1 MQELTAVVARHSDEL
16 RRLRED
22 NRAYARRDAALQDSF
37 GAVDHALRDE
47 SARTRARPGLAG
59 DQGLGGGGRA
69 PRAGDRVLASAAV
82 VAARLRWA
90 ALAQILALKL
100 GNAEFGARRWAAL
113 LTGAFR
119 RVDGAETR
127 ADLDAVVNRDP
138 ACADALHCLLHFK
151 GFLGLQ
157 LHRCAR
163 ALWLAGD
170 RRSALLCQS
179 RGSEVFGMD
188 VHPAAR
194 VGAGCLIDHATGL
207 VIGETAVVGR
217 DCSLLHGVTLG
228 GTGKQRGDR
237 HPKLGDRCLVG
248 AHASVLG
255 NVRVGARS
263 KIGCGSVVLADIP
276 AGATAVGVPAKVV
289 GRSDD
294 GADLSDTALR
304 NLTEAAPD
312 FRSIWRDRLLQLDS
326 EGLITPNKFH
336 DRLPHLSRAEA
347 DALFFSIDHD
357 VRGVV
362 TEEAFARH
370 FHKFAPPPGE
380 PPSSP
385 VSGKEAKTVASVFDA
400 PSAPDWCALN
410 ASTWHPGVAVNP
422 LEGDGLVLSGGDD
435 SPQPRPTPRRDS
447 RRSLA
452 DLFESPPGGD
462 G

>member
-1 MQELTAVVARHSDEL
+1 MQRSGLVVV
-16 RRLRED
+16 
-22 NRAYARRDAALQDSF
+22 
-37 GAVDHALRDE
+37 GA
-47 SARTRARPGLAG
+47 
-59 DQGLGGGGRA
+59 
-69 PRAGDRVLASAAV
+69 AAV
-82 VAARLRWA
+82 AATLVAARRHRRRREEALDPAWRAIKALAAAAARREPAIASWLRAVLRRDSLDA

-312 FRSIWRDRLLQLDS
+312 FAASGATGS
-326 EGLITPNKFH
+326 SSSTP
-336 DRLPHLSRAEA
+336 RA

-422 LEGDGLVLSGGDD
+422 LEGDGLVLSGGGD